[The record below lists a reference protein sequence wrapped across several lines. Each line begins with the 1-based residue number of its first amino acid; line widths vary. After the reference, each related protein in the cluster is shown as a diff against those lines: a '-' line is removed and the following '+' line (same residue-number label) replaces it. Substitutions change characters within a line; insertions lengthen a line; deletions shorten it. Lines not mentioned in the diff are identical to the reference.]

1 MRCKNCDEQLPDSAN
16 FCLKCGN
23 PTNATVSEKA
33 TSSVEPYLLAEGVIY
48 KTGYSPWGNQA
59 ISGKLIADIEGLH
72 FFGIEGQHL
81 RLSWSR
87 IVQGYGYG
95 GRLLPPVR
103 WDERQ
108 RTGFT
113 GIATDILDAFLP
125 SSISLRDV
133 AGLTVTYRSDAGD
146 VSDIF
151 FQCSVWKIKKLVQ
164 SILAIREQ
172 MLVN

>member
-23 PTNATVSEKA
+23 PTNAAVSEKG
-33 TSSVEPYLLAEGVIY
+33 TSSVKLYLLAEGVTY
-48 KTGYSPWGNQA
+48 KTGYPLWGNQA
-59 ISGKLIADIEGLH
+59 ISGKLVADTEGLH
-72 FFGIEGQHL
+72 FYGIEGQHL
-81 RLSWSR
+81 CLSWSR
-87 IVQGYGYG
+87 IVQRCGYS
-95 GRLLPPVR
+95 GRVLSPVR
-103 WDERQ
+103 WDERP
-108 RTGFT
+108 RTDFT

-125 SSISLRDV
+125 SFISLRDV
-133 AGLTVTYRSDAGD
+133 VGLTVTYRSDAGD
-146 VSDIF
+146 VIDIF